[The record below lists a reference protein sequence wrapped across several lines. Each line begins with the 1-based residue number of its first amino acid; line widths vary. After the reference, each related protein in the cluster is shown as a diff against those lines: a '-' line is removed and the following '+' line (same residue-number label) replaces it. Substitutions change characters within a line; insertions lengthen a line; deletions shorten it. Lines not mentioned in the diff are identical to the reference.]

1 MKTMDIFKITVAS
14 IFLSSAL
21 LCSAASLVNKTYAMV
36 QSSSSSGLKVTIPI
50 YSSKIDSEDEE
61 AESRVIEVSLEAFT
75 KLHDKGYIWSSLA
88 QKWIEVNPK
97 DFNEKDKESK
107 LKKTAQAIFLAEE
120 EALLDIFNSSE
131 DEIRLRT
138 KTLSKGATID

>member
-14 IFLSSAL
+14 IFLSSAF

-36 QSSSSSGLKVTIPI
+36 QSSNGSGLKVTIPI

-61 AESRVIEVSLEAFT
+61 AERRVIEVSLEAFT

-97 DFNEKDKESK
+97 DFNESK

-120 EALLDIFNSSE
+120 EALLDMFNTSE

-138 KTLSKGATID
+138 KTLSKGATVD

>member
-1 MKTMDIFKITVAS
+1 MDIFKITVAS

-36 QSSSSSGLKVTIPI
+36 QSSSGSGLKVTIPI

-75 KLHDKGYIWSSLA
+75 KLHDKGYIRSSLA
-88 QKWIEVNPK
+88 QKWIEVNSK

-120 EALLDIFNSSE
+120 EALLDMFNTSE

-138 KTLSKGATID
+138 KTLSKGATVD